1 MRNRVDN
8 TGMGSRVEHI
18 ILERTVGLMLEIMEV
33 NRKMAKMS
41 NYKAMLLGVIAL
53 LVVSVMLAVPF
64 SFDS

>member
-1 MRNRVDN
+1 
-8 TGMGSRVEHI
+8 
-18 ILERTVGLMLEIMEV
+18 
-33 NRKMAKMS
+33 MAKMS